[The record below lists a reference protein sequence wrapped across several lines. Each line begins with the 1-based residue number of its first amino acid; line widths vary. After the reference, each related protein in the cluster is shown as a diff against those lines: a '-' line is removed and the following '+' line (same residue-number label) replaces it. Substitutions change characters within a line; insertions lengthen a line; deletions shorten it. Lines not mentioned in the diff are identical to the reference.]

1 MAYSTTEVLAI
12 AECSQFLAKDDEA
25 KGMLFRGGYERIG
38 LSKLIYVVRDAVE
51 WLYSYNPSSDS
62 LLGQVNYLF
71 SLCQP
76 FVGRALQIIGSGGS
90 GTIVNPATGVVS
102 TIQVVYL
109 EFIVGV
115 TSSPQ
120 VVNGVNVTLPGNGD
134 SSMVLPLE
142 NIMNQSISV
151 VKGGVP
157 LPIGLSDRE
166 SFTPIY
172 TSVDVT
178 ISVNDP
184 FENGD
189 LFQIQGLQFVSA

>member
-1 MAYSTTEVLAI
+1 MAYSTTEILDI
-12 AECSQFLAKDDEA
+12 AEISGYLAADSESQ
-25 KGMLFRGGYERIG
+25 GMLFRGSYERQG
-38 LSKLIYVVRDAVE
+38 LSRLIYIVRTAVQ
-51 WLYSYNPSSDS
+51 WLFDYNPSSSS
-62 LLGQVNYLF
+62 LLGQANYLF

-76 FVGRALQIIGSGGS
+76 FVGRALQILGSGGS

-120 VVNGVNVTLPGNGD
+120 VVNGVNVTLPNNGD
-134 SSMVLPLE
+134 SSMVLTLP
-142 NIMNQSISV
+142 NVMNQSISV
-151 VKGGVP
+151 IKGGVP
-157 LPIGLSDRE
+157 LPIGLTDRE

-172 TSVDVT
+172 TSLDVT

-184 FENGD
+184 FETGD
-189 LFQIQGLQFVSA
+189 LFVISGLQFVTA